1 MMIQLNTKEFPA
13 LEFPLEELF
22 TFMWIYYR
30 SAVPNTQHVQ
40 TLINKG
46 YAERDAFNNVTLTTI
61 GKQIFDSRF
70 IVKDNLESKETLDE
84 IDDLSIKLKSIFPK
98 GTKEGTNTPWT
109 EGTKLIKRRLLMF
122 FKKYGKYSNEDILAA
137 AESYVH
143 SFNGNYSYMRVL
155 KYFIFKEAVKAGE
168 VESSSELLTYI
179 ENAGQENNIIRD
191 WTSDLR

>member
-13 LEFPLEELF
+13 LEIPLEELF

-30 SAVPNTQHVQ
+30 STIPTDYYVQ

-46 YAERDAFNNVTLTTI
+46 YAERDAFNNVTLTEI
-61 GKQIFDSRF
+61 GRKIFDSRF
-70 IVKDNLESKETLDE
+70 IVNDNPESKETLDE
-84 IDDLSIKLKSIFPK
+84 IDDLAIKLKSIFPK

-109 EGTKLIKRRLLMF
+109 EGAKLIKRRLLMF
-122 FKKYGKYSNEDILAA
+122 FKKYGKYSSEEIIAA

-168 VESSSELLTYI
+168 IESSSELLTWI